1 CCPLRL
7 SRDLTSWS
15 LRIIVL
21 SKTYKWFVERS
32 CLAAVVQS
40 QRLGLACLG
49 ELAGSLVYD
58 TGFPSSRGD
67 SREPGFES
75 RRPHFILQTSLE
87 GRVYPRS
94 NPLIVEGQEH
104 SLKSHGSLHLPVSA
118 TFGALWGP
126 LHPDSYWVSDG
137 AVS

>member
-1 CCPLRL
+1 MAVTKRSATQLQINTTKF
-7 SRDLTSWS
+7 SK
-15 LRIIVL
+15 IVE
-21 SKTYKWFVERS
+21 KCFIVTVRAKHVR
-32 CLAAVVQS
+32 C
-40 QRLGLACLG
+40 
-49 ELAGSLVYD
+49 
-58 TGFPSSRGD
+58 
-67 SREPGFES
+67 GFES
-75 RRPHFILQTSLE
+75 RRPHFILQTGLE